1 MNRNVI
7 KRSLLIHIMA
17 AILFLPGL
25 LFAHGDHDH
34 PPLTDADFFGKA
46 TYDVS
51 IIVDNKEPVEGE
63 FLDES
68 WKKIRQVDKKIVK
81 KTDNFAIVSFYNR
94 EKKRTLFILLTVHVE
109 YLGANFSG
117 KFKGI

>member
-1 MNRNVI
+1 MKRNII
-7 KRSLLIHIMA
+7 KRSFFIQVMA
-17 AILFLPGL
+17 VMLFLPPL

-46 TYDVS
+46 TFDVS
-51 IIVDNKEPVEGE
+51 IIVDDKEPVEGD

-68 WKKIRQVDKKIVK
+68 WKKIKEEDKKIVK
-81 KTDNFAIVSFYNR
+81 KTENFVIVSFYNR
-94 EKKRTLFILLTVHVE
+94 EKKRTLFVLLTVHVE

-117 KFKGI
+117 KFKGG